1 MKRQIAILLVA
12 ALTASVLA
20 GCSGE
25 SSNSSSGTSQTD
37 TTDMVYEASS
47 PDFGDDSF
55 DAGNVISLGTG
66 SGNFYAVC
74 EDSSPVIYIFTD
86 KGEVRDTITVP
97 SESTQNI
104 TSVAATD
111 DGFVLVLSSYTMD
124 YSVEDADTADTETAL
139 SGTYTLL
146 YLSEDGTE
154 KWRTELD
161 KSTDG
166 SSIEGIDS
174 IFCEDGNIYL
184 ATTSE
189 LVLINKDDGSVQS
202 QVYAVTDSEY
212 YNQYYPLEDGSI
224 AVLQYTDDG
233 QVFGILDADTG
244 KLSDDTVAIPSGL
257 YMQSAFAGMGN
268 TLYVAGENGIYKADM
283 KEKTFTQILD
293 FIASDLNAT
302 GVSALAG
309 LSDDV
314 LAAVLSDN
322 DGNSELDILTKADT
336 SDQKDKT
343 AITVG
348 GYSLDYTVRK
358 AIVAFNKENDNYKIE
373 IKDYTSYDS
382 DEGTEGMDQLNTD
395 IISGNAPDIM
405 ILDNDMPVSSYIEKG
420 VLLPLD
426 DYLDSDSDIDS
437 DNYLTNISDAF
448 RTDGK
453 LYEIVPAFSLET
465 VAGKTSDI
473 GDGSDFNL
481 EMLRNLQKE
490 RNAET
495 GYLFGLYDRSTLLD
509 SALSFVGNMYVDL
522 ENGKSTFDSDSF
534 RDLLAFIKEC
544 PDSISDEQYS
554 EDSSTFYRSGKS
566 LFYIS
571 DLTSFSDYQSIT
583 QGMFGDAVTF
593 AGFPAEKN
601 SGIVIRPQMQLAVSA
616 STKEKEAC
624 WEFLKYFLMDDF
636 QSSVDQNFSCWPV
649 SVTAIDALGEEAK
662 KNPTYTDENGNEVE
676 QPNEYYLGT
685 ESIELKPLTD
695 EEVENVKNILKSAS
709 ETFYYNSDVQ
719 NIISEETGAYFEGQK
734 DVEEVTDV
742 IQNRVNTYIK
752 ENS

>member
-1 MKRQIAILLVA
+1 MRRQTTILLAA
-12 ALTASVLA
+12 ALTASVFT
-20 GCSGE
+20 GCSGKN
-25 SSNSSSGTSQTD
+25 SNSSSGTSQAD
-37 TTDMVYEASS
+37 TSDMVYEASS
-47 PDFGDDSF
+47 PDFSDDSF
-55 DAGNVISLGTG
+55 DAGNVISLGT
-66 SGNFYAVC
+66 SGNNFYAVC
-74 EDSSPVIYIFTD
+74 EGTSPVIYIFTD
-86 KGEVRDTITVP
+86 KGEVTDTISVP

-104 TSVAATD
+104 TSVTAAD
-111 DGFVLVLSSYTMD
+111 DGFVLALASYA
-124 YSVEDADTADTETAL
+124 VEDADAASTEEAAI

-146 YLSEDGTE
+146 YLEKDGTQ
-154 KWRTELD
+154 KWKTQID
-161 KSTDG
+161 KGTDG
-166 SSIEGIDS
+166 SSIDGIDS
-174 IFCEDGNIYL
+174 VFSEDGNIYL

-212 YNQYYPLEDGSI
+212 YNQYYPLDDGRI

-244 KLSDDTVAIPSGL
+244 KLLDDTVAIPSGI
-257 YMQSAFAGMGN
+257 YMQSAFAGTGN

-302 GVSALAG
+302 GVSALTALDDST
-309 LSDDV
+309 LS
-314 LAAVLSDN
+314 AVLTDN
-322 DGNSELDILTKADT
+322 DGNSELDILAKADS
-336 SDQKDKT
+336 SDRKDKT
-343 AITVG
+343 TLTVG

-405 ILDNDMPVSSYIEKG
+405 ILDNDIPVESYIEKG

-426 DYLDSDSDIDS
+426 DYLDSDSDIDK

-490 RNAET
+490 KNVET

-509 SALSFVGNMYVDL
+509 SALSFVGNMYVDQ
-522 ENGKSTFDSDSF
+522 ENEKSTFDSASF
-534 RDLLAFIKEC
+534 QGLLALIKEC

-583 QGMFGDAVTF
+583 QGMFGEAVTF
-593 AGFPAEKN
+593 TGFPAEKN
-601 SGIVIRPQMQLAVSA
+601 SGAVIRPQMQLAVSS

-624 WEFLKYFLMDDF
+624 WEFLKYFLLDDF
-636 QSSVDQNFSCWPV
+636 QASVEENFSCWPV
-649 SVTAIDALGEEAK
+649 SVSAIDALGEEAK

-685 ESIELKPLTD
+685 ESLELKPLTD

-709 ETFYYNSDVQ
+709 EAFYYDSDVQ